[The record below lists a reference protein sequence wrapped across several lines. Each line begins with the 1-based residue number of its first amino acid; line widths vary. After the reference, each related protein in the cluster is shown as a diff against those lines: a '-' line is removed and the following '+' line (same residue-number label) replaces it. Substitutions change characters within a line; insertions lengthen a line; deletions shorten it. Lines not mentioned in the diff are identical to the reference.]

1 MKCILPLSLFL
12 TKWHAFVCVLNLFS
26 VQTDLILF
34 YFFQAGIVQAAQIM
48 FSKLHRAGAER
59 INVSIVT
66 SSHVTERFSC
76 VATFKE
82 MLTMDVCC
90 FFSKRMCILFDAFVE
105 FF

>member
-76 VATFKE
+76 GYVQRNVDNGCV
-82 MLTMDVCC
+82 L
-90 FFSKRMCILFDAFVE
+90 FFFQANVHSL
-105 FF
+105 